1 MSIESR
7 KVTLFCPICGNDQF
21 SSVNDDI
28 NNLHDAPDDT
38 KIKCSDCGSV
48 MTKRELIE
56 SNQDII
62 NANIEDVKQEALKEI
77 EKELKKSFK
86 GVKIKWK

>member
-1 MSIESR
+1 MNIESR
-7 KVTLFCPICGNDQF
+7 KITLYCPICGNDQF
-21 SSVNDDI
+21 SSISADI
-28 NNLHDAPDDT
+28 ENLSDAPDDT
-38 KIKCSDCGSV
+38 KIKCSDCGCV
-48 MTKRELIE
+48 ITKGGLLE

-62 NANIEDVKQEALKEI
+62 NANIADIKQEAMREL